1 MNGFII
7 LTSVVFIAYIVYRT
21 TKNKIMKYVL
31 TPIISLLYGVMLL
44 FVGMGINALLF
55 YALAIIPVI
64 FSVAYIIKTAK

>member
-7 LTSVVFIAYIVYRT
+7 LTSIVFIAYMVFKN
-21 TKNKIMKYVL
+21 TKNKTMKYVL

-44 FVGMGINALLF
+44 FVGMSINGLLF

-64 FSVAYIIKTAK
+64 FSVTYIIKTAK

>member
-7 LTSVVFIAYIVYRT
+7 LTSIIFLAYIVYKI

-31 TPIISLLYGVMLL
+31 TPIISLLYGFMLL

-55 YALAIIPVI
+55 YVLAIIPVI
-64 FSVAYIIKTAK
+64 LTVTYIIKVSK

>member
-7 LTSVVFIAYIVYRT
+7 LTSIVFIAYIVYRT

-64 FSVAYIIKTAK
+64 FSVTYIIKTAK